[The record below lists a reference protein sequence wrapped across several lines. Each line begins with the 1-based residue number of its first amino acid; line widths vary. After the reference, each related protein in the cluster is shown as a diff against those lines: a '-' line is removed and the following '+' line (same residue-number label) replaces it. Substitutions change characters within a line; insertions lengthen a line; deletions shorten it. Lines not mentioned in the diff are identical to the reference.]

1 MGVFEQFPYTNFHEL
16 NQDWIIRIVKE
27 LSVKWSEFQAY
38 VLDYI
43 KNLDIDEEIKEAII
57 VHVNQMIADGEINA
71 MITQAIASEIPD
83 SSAPV
88 FVSSTRAMTDQEKV
102 YVLTTTGHIY
112 AFNGSTF
119 YDTGLVY
126 NVDSSTWYSNNGVLT
141 TGTDLDSLVDGNGY
155 WFLSS
160 SSEYG
165 HMPTNVTAGL
175 LLSTKT
181 GTVTTQILTGL
192 SFNHLMRY
200 KVGAGTWSEWIQTG
214 IGNQGVLAT
223 GTDWNDITD
232 AGYYLVSSTYQYTN
246 LPAWANGIGGI
257 LVVYHSGSYVMQIF
271 TRNIG
276 QSSVRVLPA
285 SGTWTEWNA
294 LGAGNNG
301 VLPNNSDLNDYIQDG
316 YWFLN
321 GSISANYSN
330 MPIDVPTGSAAWL
343 IIRRYNTVVTQMV
356 IKYSDGLTALRSSN
370 DTGSTWREWRT
381 IAGKEADSGG
391 LADKKYYAFGDSI
404 TWGSV
409 WADGSIS
416 QANYDDRIPTRIGH
430 ACGVAD
436 TVNRAVGNIGYIAQV
451 DGDTIQDIIEATD
464 ITDAALI
471 TLAGGRN
478 DGSYQLTAI
487 MDAIE
492 DCIDYIKTQNKT
504 CQIVILQ
511 PTPHSQT
518 DGAVAFTETTTGGW
532 SLDSFET
539 AAKTLA
545 AAKGCG
551 YVGWRE
557 CSYVWNWASFTGDQ
571 GNYAHPNASWLY
583 GQLGAYMG
591 GKVSGFF
598 RM

>member
-1 MGVFEQFPYTNFHEL
+1 MGLFDQFPYTNFHEL

-27 LSVKWSEFQAY
+27 LSEQWVKFETY
-38 VLDYI
+38 ILDYI
-43 KNLDIDEEIKEAII
+43 KNLDIDDEIKAAII
-57 VHVNQMIADGEINA
+57 VHVNEMVQDGTINA
-71 MITQAIASEIPD
+71 MIMKAIADEIPS

-88 FVSSTRAMTDQEKV
+88 FVTSTSQMSDEEKV
-102 YVLTTTGHIY
+102 YVLTGTGHIY
-112 AFNGSTF
+112 AYNGSTF

-126 NVDSSTWYSNNGVLT
+126 NVDASEWYSNNGVLA
-141 TGTDLDSLVDGNGY
+141 TGTDLNSLTDSNGY

-160 SSEYG
+160 SSSYG
-165 HMPTNVTAGL
+165 HMPDNVSSGL

-181 GTVTTQILTGL
+181 GTVVTQVLTGL
-192 SFNHLMRY
+192 SYNNLLRY
-200 KVGAGTWSEWIQTG
+200 KVGAGSWSDWIQTG
-214 IGNQGVLAT
+214 IGNNGLLAT
-223 GTDWNDITD
+223 NTDWNDVTD
-232 AGYYLVSSTYQYTN
+232 SGYYLISSTYTYTN
-246 LPAWANGIGGI
+246 LPAWASGIGGI
-257 LVVYHSGSYVMQIF
+257 LVVYHSGAYIMQIF

-276 QSSVRVLPA
+276 QSAVRTY
-285 SGTWTEWNA
+285 SGGSWSDWNA
-294 LGAGNNG
+294 LAAGNNG
-301 VLPNNSDLNDYIQDG
+301 ILPNGSDLNDYIQDG

-321 GSISANYSN
+321 GSLSANYAH
-330 MPIDVPTGSAAWL
+330 MPVDIPSGSAAWL
-343 IIRRYNTVVTQMV
+343 IIRRYNTIVTQMV

-370 DTGSTWREWRT
+370 DTGSTWRDWRT

-409 WADGSIS
+409 WANGSIS

-436 TVNRAVGNIGYIAQV
+436 TVNRGVGNIGYIAQV

-478 DGSYQLTAI
+478 DQNYQLTAI

-511 PTPHSQT
+511 PTPHNQT
-518 DGAVAFTETTTGGW
+518 DGAVAFTETVTGGW

-539 AAKTLA
+539 AAKSLA
-545 AAKGCG
+545 ASKGCG

-598 RM
+598 KM